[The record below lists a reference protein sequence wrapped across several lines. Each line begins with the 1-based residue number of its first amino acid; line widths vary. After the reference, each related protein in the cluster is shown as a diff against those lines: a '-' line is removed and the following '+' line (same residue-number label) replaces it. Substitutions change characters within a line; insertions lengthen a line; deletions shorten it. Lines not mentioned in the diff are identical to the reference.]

1 MTEKTITAVVKEY
14 IDARVMNFL
23 DESKLL
29 ALFVE
34 AAAEVYGWGDLKNHN
49 RHYETDADGYKEL
62 VSDSVLITGDF
73 KLDESDC
80 AIILP
85 FAHLKAEKETA
96 LLLEASK
103 NHGLEQHGR
112 QSAEIE
118 MEISNYREML
128 HKKTFYVEPITI

>member
-1 MTEKTITAVVKEY
+1 MAEKTITTLVAEY

-23 DESKLL
+23 DESKLT
-29 ALFVE
+29 ALFIE
-34 AAAEVYGWGDLKNHN
+34 AAAEVYGWGDLNNHN
-49 RHYETDADGYKEL
+49 RHYQADSNGCMEL
-62 VSDSVLITGDF
+62 VAESIAITADF

-118 MEISNYREML
+118 LEISNYREML